1 MNTQEFRKLIREEIR
16 NIINESKSTNTKNQ
30 PKNGSK
36 KSLKEG
42 YAWERSEHKF
52 GQPLPTLASVQ
63 KAYQSKHNITEASK
77 GELTKLLGVSG
88 DVKTAVEALETMLAN
103 QLTTAGL
110 ARNARKLAELIIDII
125 DAAKDEQRNEISDN

>member
-1 MNTQEFRKLIREEIR
+1 MKSLNLKQLIKEEIA
-16 NIINESKSTNTKNQ
+16 NVIAENKN
-30 PKNGSK
+30 KKGNK

-110 ARNARKLAELIIDII
+110 ARNAKKLAELIIDII

>member
-1 MNTQEFRKLIREEIR
+1 MKPLNLKQLIKEEIA
-16 NIINESKSTNTKNQ
+16 NVIAENKKGN
-30 PKNGSK
+30 K

-88 DVKTAVEALETMLAN
+88 EVKTAVEALETMLAN